1 MRQTTNQQKGT
12 TMNDN
17 TNTPDETNESA
28 SNGTSAIPTDP
39 FTAPRNELRAGLYSE
54 ILPGLWQGGTHDDDG
69 RVIHAHAHIDSRPIT
84 TDEFDVVATFYADA
98 NAVDW
103 HVLEMR
109 YPFWDGNL
117 ADANMDYLIGI
128 ARFLHSEWKRG
139 KRVLTRCQAGWN
151 RSGFVTALV
160 LLIDGYSAEAAIDL
174 IRNRRSPDA
183 LCNHRFDAFLRGIT
197 PATLKSSA
205 A

>member
-1 MRQTTNQQKGT
+1 MNN
-12 TMNDN
+12 NDN
-17 TNTPDETNESA
+17 TSGETN
-28 SNGTSAIPTDP
+28 GTPINEVPADP
-39 FTAPRNELRAGLYSE
+39 FTAPRNELRNGLYSE
-54 ILPGLWQGGTHDDDG
+54 ILPGLWQGGTHHEDG
-69 RVIHAHAHIDSRPIT
+69 RGARAVGHPHSRPIT
-84 TDEFDVVATFYADA
+84 ATEFDVVATFYQEA

-117 ADANMDYLIGI
+117 TDANMDYLIGI
-128 ARFLHSEWKRG
+128 ARFLNAEWKRG

-174 IRNRRSPDA
+174 IRNRRSSDA
-183 LCNHRFDAFLRGIT
+183 LSNHVFERFLRKIT
-197 PATLKSSA
+197 PSVLAGNA
-205 A
+205 V